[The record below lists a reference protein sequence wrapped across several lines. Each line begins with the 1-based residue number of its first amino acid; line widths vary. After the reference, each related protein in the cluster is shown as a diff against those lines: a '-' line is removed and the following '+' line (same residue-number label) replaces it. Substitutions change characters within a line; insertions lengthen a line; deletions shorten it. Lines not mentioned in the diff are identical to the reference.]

1 MRPNDDFNDL
11 QQISGLEEV
20 KRQINEGLQKK
31 IVTERVASIK
41 LDEAKSQDEIM
52 IEELKKLKAKIVDE
66 SNKQIVKKEVDD
78 TLKILKN
85 INENYAKSVSE
96 KINNDEIKYSYVKPK
111 QEVKNLDKMKQE
123 LGLKAGEG
131 LKVS

>member
-1 MRPNDDFNDL
+1 
-11 QQISGLEEV
+11 
-20 KRQINEGLQKK
+20 
-31 IVTERVASIK
+31 
-41 LDEAKSQDEIM
+41 
-52 IEELKKLKAKIVDE
+52 
-66 SNKQIVKKEVDD
+66 VDD

-123 LGLKAGEG
+123 LGLKANEG